1 MTYTVDIDFDEASRC
16 WMSNKLSIGN
26 GSYKYICG
34 AITKKGDKCK
44 NHTNCRLHKQPKK
57 QLKSKK
63 NKKQQTM

>member
-1 MTYTVDIDFDEASRC
+1 MTFTIDIDFDEASRS

-44 NHTNCRLHKQPKK
+44 NHTNCRLHK
-57 QLKSKK
+57 
-63 NKKQQTM
+63 KQQNNKTTKQQNNKTT